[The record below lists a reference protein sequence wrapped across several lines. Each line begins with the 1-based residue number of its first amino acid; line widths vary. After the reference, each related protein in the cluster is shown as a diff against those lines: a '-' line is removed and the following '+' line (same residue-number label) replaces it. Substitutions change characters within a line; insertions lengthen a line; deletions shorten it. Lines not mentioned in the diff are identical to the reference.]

1 MLIDMIH
8 DNHGEPA
15 FRTRYRDP
23 GVLKGRGYEGIVI
36 PDALA
41 HIPAAYP
48 EGERRPTVVNTQ
60 DPAAVEAE
68 LDGRV
73 TGALGLGMK
82 VFFYGDAWLLPR
94 HIVERDPGAFY
105 CEDNSGRLCA
115 GKPAVLE
122 ALKDQVHE
130 LFDRWP
136 GASGL
141 IMRTGEVY
149 PESTP
154 HMVGSA
160 VHASNCPVCRGIGL
174 VDRLVGFIRAMHDV
188 VIGEAGKVYVHRAWM
203 PAIAHLPN
211 MHDDAGVY
219 REVSG
224 RLPVTEKLA
233 FSFKFTRGDFLRA
246 QGFNPCLL
254 ADERPKWIEFQCER
268 EFEGKGA
275 FPNYQGPIWREFFER
290 LGRGAGKSFEE
301 LKGRF
306 DVWGWSRGGGWGGPY
321 VQREEWIDANVH
333 ALAGL
338 YREPGAVVTELAT
351 GWVGETFGIAGSA
364 QQTPAVVELLMMS
377 AGVIRKLLYVGVA
390 ASAEPW
396 LKDDLLDVNAI
407 WTSAMQVLDL
417 GKTEEAI
424 AEKREG
430 HEGAERVRHLFDLAA
445 PALPN
450 QSQAKAL
457 SNSLAY
463 YSSFAG
469 SVVSLFVGFI
479 RFGQW
484 HRGGRK
490 DEGVAT
496 EARDLLEHAQAHWQ
510 HHTQRHALLAGA
522 PSVFQ
527 ENTLWDRTNEC
538 LEQLQGNDE

>member
-15 FRTRYRDP
+15 FRTRYREA
-23 GVLKGRGYEGIVI
+23 GVLKGMGYEGIVI
-36 PDALA
+36 PEGMAYM
-41 HIPAAYP
+41 PAAYG
-48 EGERRPTVVNTQ
+48 EGERKPGVVGGV
-60 DPAAVEAE
+60 DPGVVEGE
-68 LDGRV
+68 IDGRV
-73 TGALGLGMK
+73 KGALGLGMK
-82 VFFYGDAWLLPR
+82 VYFYGDAWLLPR
-94 HIVERDPGAFY
+94 HIVEREPGAFY
-105 CEDNSGRLCA
+105 CEDGSGRLCA
-115 GKPAVLE
+115 GKPRVLE
-122 ALKDQVHE
+122 AFRDQVEE

-141 IMRTGEVY
+141 VMRTGEVY

-160 VHASNCPVCRGIGL
+160 VHASNCSVCRGIGL
-174 VDRLVGFIRAMHDV
+174 VERLVGFIGAMHEV
-188 VIGEAGKVYVHRAWM
+188 VVAGLGKAYVHRAWM
-203 PAIAHLPN
+203 PAIAGLPN

-224 RLPVTEKLA
+224 RVPEGVA

-246 QGFNPCLL
+246 RGFNPCLL
-254 ADERPKWIEFQCER
+254 ADERRKWIEFQCER

-275 FPNYQGPIWREFFER
+275 FPNYQVPIWREFFER
-290 LGRGAGKSFEE
+290 LSKGSGRSFAE
-301 LKGRF
+301 LRGRF

-321 VQREEWIDANVH
+321 VQREEWIDANV
-333 ALAGL
+333 AGLAGL
-338 YREPGAVVTELAT
+338 YREADGNVQEMATRWVEGA
-351 GWVGETFGIAGSA
+351 FGVAGSSA
-364 QQTPAVVELLMMS
+364 ATPAIVELLMMS
-377 AGVIRKLLYVGVA
+377 AGVIRKLLYVGAA

-407 WTSAMQVLDL
+407 WGSAMQVLDL
-417 GKTEEAI
+417 GKGEEAI
-424 AEKREG
+424 GEKREA
-430 HEGAERVRHLFDLAA
+430 HEGAERVRHLFDLAL
-445 PALPN
+445 PGLPN
-450 QSQAKAL
+450 AGQGKAL

-469 SVVSLFVGFI
+469 SVASLFVGFV

-490 DEGVAT
+490 DGALAE

-527 ENTLWDRTNEC
+527 ENTLWERTNGC
-538 LEQLQGNDE
+538 LEELQGNDE